1 MTGLCPHPADRGFSV
16 GKLRGQ
22 WPSAVKSITFAC
34 LVNSVVPELRISSF
48 TAALNVPTWSV
59 QWARWVALL
68 GLAYYLGGRV
78 GQAVPAFGPDTSL
91 LWPPSGIA
99 LAALLRLGVGVWP
112 GAWIGAFLLALGA
125 GSAPWLAAMLATGN
139 TLGPA
144 LAALWLR
151 RRKLHLELSRPRDLC
166 MFVAI
171 GVGVAMLVTA
181 SHGVLW
187 LATSGA
193 LPWSELG
200 AAGLHAWLGHA
211 LGALAVG
218 VPLLTLSRASLVR
231 AFGPSNWAATLILS
245 LGAMASGWLAF
256 AVSGGAYPVLLPLI
270 LLPHLLL
277 GWLAARSGIFAASSA
292 ALLVSIGAAIAT
304 INGLGPLQ
312 QADPQ
317 RSVALLWG
325 YVFTLVAAP
334 LLVCTLIGELAASG
348 QRWKRAL
355 DASDTGVAQ
364 LDLASGRLDM
374 SLPWL
379 ALLGFATQEFGHS
392 VQAFWE
398 RLHPDDVGTVK
409 RSFERLRSDGAAD
422 GAADA
427 HADCRMLGKDGHWR
441 WFNLRAVVVDR
452 EADGS
457 PLRMLFLARD
467 GAERHAAIERQRLS
481 DNLFQNLNE
490 GLLITDAQ
498 NRVLQANPTYCR
510 ITGFSLDELK
520 GNVPAMLRAAAPGTS
535 EADAQ
540 ARVYES
546 LRALGVWRGEMV
558 TQRRNGDA
566 CTLHASVSVVKS
578 AAGLVQNHVLA
589 LTDVTQARQQIVQL
603 QRQAHFDEL
612 TGLPNR
618 VRLTQLLLEALDA
631 SERGGTLLTVCYLD
645 LDHFKPV
652 NDEHGHFAGDQ
663 LLLELAER
671 LRRSLRT
678 SASGDDVVA
687 RMGGD
692 EFVLLLHATS
702 VEESRL
708 AVERMLHVV
717 GLPFGLSVG
726 GAPVVVTASIGA
738 TVFPIDNADAET
750 LLRHADHAMYGAKQ
764 AGRSG
769 YQFFD
774 AERDRLAEARFV
786 ELGRVQ
792 EALDAQEL
800 CLHFQP
806 KVDMRDGR
814 VLGVEALLRWNHPDQ
829 GLLTPAH
836 FLPLIEHTGLGTAVG
851 DWVLRQGIEQLAR
864 WQSIGLDLTVSI
876 NVSAR
881 HLQEPMFARNL
892 ADLLAAQRLPVA
904 DRLILEV
911 LETTALADIN
921 FTCGLMEECRALGVR
936 FALDD
941 FGTGYS
947 TLTYL
952 KRLPLD
958 MLKID
963 RSFVINMLNDRQ
975 DMAIVEGVIGL
986 SQTFGCTVVAE
997 GVETLEQAQALIE
1010 IGCDIGQ
1017 GNGIAH
1023 AMPADDVI
1031 AWVHNFGGMETMAAP
1046 LPR

>member
-1 MTGLCPHPADRGFSV
+1 M
-16 GKLRGQ
+16 
-22 WPSAVKSITFAC
+22 
-34 LVNSVVPELRISSF
+34 PELRSSSF
-48 TAALNVPTWSV
+48 AAALSVPAESF
-59 QWARWVALL
+59 QWARWVGVLAL
-68 GLAYYLGGRV
+68 GCYLGGRL
-78 GQAVPAFGPDTSL
+78 GQAVPAFGPDFSV
-91 LWPPSGIA
+91 LWPPAGVA
-99 LAALLRLGVGVWP
+99 LAAMLRLGVGVWP
-112 GAWIGAFLLALGA
+112 GVWIGTFLLALSA
-125 GSAPWLAAMLATGN
+125 GSALWLAALLASGT

-144 LAALWLR
+144 LASLWLR
-151 RRKLHLELSRPRDLC
+151 RGGFLHELDRHRDVG
-166 MFVAI
+166 MFLAV
-171 GVGVAMLVTA
+171 GVGAVTLFTA
-181 SHGVLW
+181 ANNALW
-187 LATSGA
+187 LAVSGT
-193 LPWSELG
+193 PHPTPFGTGW
-200 AAGLHAWLGHA
+200 LHAWLGAA

-218 VPLLTLSRASLVR
+218 TPLLTLSSGSLAR
-231 AFGPSNWAATLILS
+231 AFGQPHRVATVVLS
-245 LGAMASGWLAF
+245 LSAIASGWLAISIWGD
-256 AVSGGAYPVLLPLI
+256 ASLALLPVLFLP
-270 LLPHLLL
+270 PLLL
-277 GWLAARSGIFAASSA
+277 GGVVARSGLFAASST
-292 ALLVSIGAAIAT
+292 ALLIGIGATLAT
-304 INGLGPLQ
+304 ANGLGPLQ
-312 QADPQ
+312 QTAPQ
-317 RSVALLWG
+317 HSTALLWG
-325 YVFTLVAAP
+325 YVFTLFALP
-334 LLVCTLIGELAASG
+334 LLVSSLIGELAANG
-348 QRWKRAL
+348 RRWKRAL
-355 DASDTGVAQ
+355 EASVTGVAE
-364 LDLASGRLDM
+364 LDVVSGRLDL
-374 SLPWL
+374 SPGWL
-379 ALLGFATQEFGHS
+379 AQLDFAEQQLGHS
-392 VQAFWE
+392 MAAFWD
-398 RLHPDDVGTVK
+398 RVHPDDIRAVK
-409 RSFERLRSDGAAD
+409 LAFEPLRSAATV
-422 GAADA
+422 DA
-427 HADCRMLGKDGHWR
+427 TADCR
-441 WFNLRAVVVDR
+441 LRAKNGQWHRFELRALVVDR
-452 EADGS
+452 NAAGA
-457 PLRMLFLARD
+457 PLRMLLLARD
-467 GAERHAAIERQRLS
+467 SAEQHAAQERQRLADS
-481 DNLFQNLNE
+481 LFQNLNE

-498 NRVLQANPTYCR
+498 NRVLKANPTYCR
-510 ITGFSLDELK
+510 ITGFAPDELQ
-520 GNVPAMLRAAAPGTS
+520 GTVPAMLRAAAPGS
-535 EADAQ
+535 AEAEAQ
-540 ARVYES
+540 ARVYEG
-546 LRALGVWRGEMV
+546 LRAHGVWRGEMV
-558 TQRRNGDA
+558 TRRRNGEA
-566 CTLHASVSVVKS
+566 CTLHATVSVVKN
-578 AAGLVQNHVLA
+578 AEGLVQNHVLA

-618 VRLTQLLLEALDA
+618 VRLTQLLLESLAA
-631 SERGGTLLTVCYLD
+631 AERDGTLLTVCYLD

-652 NDEHGHFAGDQ
+652 NDAHGHFAGDQ
-663 LLLELAER
+663 LLLKLAER

-678 SASGDDVVA
+678 SGSGDDVVA
-687 RMGGD
+687 RIGGD
-692 EFVLLLHATS
+692 EFVLLLRTAS
-702 VEESRL
+702 VEESRQ
-708 AVERMLHVV
+708 AVERMLRIV
-717 GLPFGLSVG
+717 GLPFGLSAG
-726 GAPVVVTASIGA
+726 DAPVVVTASIGA
-738 TVFPIDNADAET
+738 TLFPLDNADAET

-792 EALDAQEL
+792 EALQAQEL

-814 VLGVEALLRWNHPDQ
+814 VLGVEALLRWNHPEQ

-851 DWVLRQGIEQLAR
+851 DWVLREGIAQLVR
-864 WQSIGLDLTVSI
+864 WQSIGLDLTLSI

-921 FTCGLMEECRALGVR
+921 FTCELMEQCRALGVR

-1031 AWVHNFGGMETMAAP
+1031 AWVHGFGGMETMAAP
-1046 LPR
+1046 LDR